1 MRRILLAR
9 ITLTVIG
16 VAVWGYGNATDQPAY
31 MYAGMVVLA
40 ISLVMRFLPKR
51 WFDDRTE

>member
-1 MRRILLAR
+1 MKRILLAR